1 MGTPPED
8 DTAAV
13 ETAADDRAAPPLGSG
28 DAPVDPAAALPRL
41 SALAARI
48 AAMEFD
54 DEDGDEGGAGEE
66 AGSVD
71 VSIDV
76 AVDADDA
83 PAIEPVGEAA
93 VPVAVAVAAPADEVS
108 MVAALD
114 VTDIEEVD
122 EPPVPKV
129 PVPPLFARPVVAPVM
144 PPRPIVAIP
153 PRPPPTAVRVPPL
166 RTPPGIPPSIPRPSI
181 PSIAVPPPPAA
192 APRPVPI
199 PQPVAVAA
207 PSAVVSPRAARATDG
222 PRPLAR
228 MPGLDTD
235 EAPAETPAPVTA
247 PAPRPTSSLLDR
259 ITEAPAYEPGF
270 LPGDDDEAL
279 SAEAPAEGLGEVA
292 VVAAVQ
298 PLETH
303 LDAPTVVDRALGSL
317 ADVGAE
323 ARAEALARELDATPD
338 AAAAAL
344 LAYELGEHYERR
356 LADEAR
362 AVKAYGRALTLDPS
376 LRPNLWA
383 IRRVFYRRELWPNLV
398 KLAGAEVEYARDDH
412 ERADLLLE
420 KARIAG
426 HRMGEVD
433 EARAAVD
440 EAVRFD
446 PRHQGALLE
455 LERLAART
463 GDVTVLLEAWEQLA
477 EAVTHPA
484 RKISYWLEVGR
495 LAGTSDLARSTA
507 AFDQAAA
514 LATSPVDAERVARER
529 LRIAEDNGTPADVA
543 GAIEALAAALLA
555 GFGPAGPGTEPAPD
569 HATDRATALRRELVA
584 LRRRQAQLA
593 RTDNPDRAWDVLQ
606 QALALA
612 PGEPLI
618 LADLTELAEEL
629 GRYEDL
635 AELVQSW
642 ESVEGDSGR
651 AMVLSIRRADALLRG
666 GQRDQARTLLASL
679 EASAPGFIVLT
690 SATERDA
697 LGTIAPGE
705 LASAYLA
712 AASAALLGTWLGPG
726 QPATPA
732 PAAAAALYVQAA
744 ELLAYEAGPAEAP
757 EAHDQARAALG
768 KALEAVPAYPAALE
782 ALTELDETTGRIE
795 EGLARLREAAAET
808 TGDARRAILERAIRL
823 ARGHGDLDSVL
834 ALQLELVAL
843 APAELEL
850 RWRVEATLTQLG
862 RDTERAQLLGDLAA
876 LETEPSR
883 RGTALLGA
891 ARLRERAGEVDAA
904 IELYRQILALWPDD
918 PFARESLIDLL
929 RAQERWAEL
938 VTERRAEARALAD
951 GPAARRALR
960 EATWVLEIRVG
971 DVATAASVYDE
982 WLARWPD
989 DRTAL
994 EGAARTR
1001 AQFGDA
1007 AGVVVAVRAV
1017 ADADPGADAQWLL
1030 GRALE
1035 RAGQLDEAAEVYRAL
1050 AVREE
1055 PSIAAAS
1062 AALGLAELAASRG
1075 DTVMRLEAAAALA
1088 ARTTDPRVAAALAED
1103 SGWMDALVLEDF
1115 DRATH
1120 SFEVAV
1126 TLDPTRRGARLGAA
1140 LVAARRADPVA
1151 LAAAFDGLAA
1161 TVQMPEAA
1169 AALSMRAAA
1178 MAAAARDPELAAT
1191 RVVAARA
1198 SAPDDMSALVVL
1210 AEASAV
1216 PAAPAAGA
1224 DEAEVVGA
1232 LLARA
1237 EMLELRSALADD
1249 PAAQSSWELDRAEA
1263 LELAGRLREAGAVV
1277 AAVLKLTPHDLRAL
1291 DALRRMA
1298 RRAEDHTSWA
1308 QATVQL
1314 ARGVVDPATRVALLR
1329 DAVAVFDAMGQ
1340 EEHAIGTYRRIL
1352 EVEPDASELE
1362 PLLTLLRKRADA
1374 TGVLEALTQRLTF
1387 LDADESSSL
1396 VAAVPLLLERATV
1409 RHRLGDNASA
1419 MLDLDAL
1426 LDRAATHVEALR
1438 FRADLAFHAGDVDSA
1453 VALWRR
1459 YLQAETRAP
1468 RRAEV
1473 ELQLSQV
1480 LAETVNDVAGAI
1492 QNLENV
1498 VEATPHDLA
1507 LRDRLLGLCLRAGD
1521 WARAARELRVLARQ
1535 RPTAAERAREELRLA
1550 LMLRDKLRDR
1560 AGARDALE
1568 RARGLD
1574 ALNLDVI
1581 RELSELVDPAARV
1594 QLLASTAAGFRASI
1608 ALNSKVVALYERLA
1622 QITGWQSDVDARWL
1636 ALVGVE
1642 ALGTPSVDQRQV
1654 LAAGR
1659 QRLGVPAK
1667 IALDA
1672 QDRAA
1677 LRGTALGPLA
1687 ELWRTIAP
1695 AVQIATGV
1703 DPGKLGFGRGD
1714 RIPLKKL
1721 GDKYEPLMVALAC
1734 FGLED
1739 VELYVSSAR
1748 VGIAR
1753 ALAAETPILCIGA
1766 DVAAAAMPQHRY
1778 QLGRAVATL
1787 AEGLSGLSG
1796 LREGELGWTLA
1807 AALRAAEVTVPAEL
1821 AEQIVGEE
1829 ATIAERAKLVRKE
1842 LGRKP
1847 KGAVVELVRA
1857 RAGQLGDIETF
1868 RRHAVAIGHRAGLLW
1883 AGDLAVAHTQLD
1895 VGKSGK
1901 AVTDSPAALEL
1912 TAWSV
1917 SEDHARLRDKLGVA
1931 LKGTR

>member
-1 MGTPPED
+1 MPPS
-8 DTAAV
+8 A
-13 ETAADDRAAPPLGSG
+13 
-28 DAPVDPAAALPRL
+28 PRL

-48 AAMEFD
+48 AAMDFED
-54 DEDGDEGGAGEE
+54 DANRDEA
-66 AGSVD
+66 
-71 VSIDV
+71 VSINV
-76 AVDADDA
+76 SVEADEA
-83 PAIEPVGEAA
+83 PAVGAAPSGVDA
-93 VPVAVAVAAPADEVS
+93 VPVVVDAVAPVGAPADEVS
-108 MVAALD
+108 QLAALD
-114 VTDIEEVD
+114 LMDIEEVE

-129 PVPPLFARPVVAPVM
+129 PAPPMFARPVVPPVM
-144 PPRPIVAIP
+144 P
-153 PRPPPTAVRVPPL
+153 PRPPPTAVRLPPL
-166 RTPPGIPPSIPRPSI
+166 RTPPGIPPAIPRPSV
-181 PSIAVPPPPAA
+181 PSIAVAPPFAA
-192 APRPVPI
+192 AARPVPI
-199 PQPVAVAA
+199 PPPAA
-207 PSAVVSPRAARATDG
+207 PRATDG

-228 MPGLDTD
+228 MPGLDTGEAPRPTA
-235 EAPAETPAPVTA
+235 EAPAAQPAA
-247 PAPRPTSSLLDR
+247 RPTSSLLDR
-259 ITEAPAYEPGF
+259 ITEASAYEPGF
-270 LPGDDDEAL
+270 LPGEDDDQAPPSVDDQAPPFMDEPVDAL
-279 SAEAPAEGLGEVA
+279 AEAA
-292 VVAAVQ
+292 VVAATQ

-303 LDAPTVVDRALGSL
+303 LDVPTVIDLALGSL

-323 ARAEALARELDATPD
+323 ARAEALARELESSPD

-344 LAYELGEHYERR
+344 IAYELGEHYERR
-356 LADEAR
+356 LADDAR
-362 AVKAYGRALTLDPS
+362 AVKAFGRALTLDPS

-383 IRRVFYRRELWPNLV
+383 IRRVFYRREMWPNLV

-426 HRMGEVD
+426 HRLGEVD

-440 EAVRFD
+440 EAVRLD

-463 GDVTVLLEAWEQLA
+463 GDVTVLLDAWEQLA

-495 LAGTSDLARSTA
+495 LAGASDLARSTA
-507 AFDQAAA
+507 AFGQAAA
-514 LATSPVDAERVARER
+514 LAASPVEAERVARDR
-529 LRIAEDNGTPADVA
+529 LRVAEDNGSPGDVA
-543 GAIEALAAALLA
+543 GAIEALAASLLA
-555 GFGPAGPGTEPAPD
+555 GFGPAGPGAEAAPD

-593 RTDNPDRAWDVLQ
+593 RTDTPERAWDVLQ

-612 PGEPLI
+612 PGEPLV
-618 LADLTELAEEL
+618 LADLTELAEQL

-635 AELVQSW
+635 AELIESSA
-642 ESVEGDSGR
+642 SVEGDAGR

-666 GQRDQARTLLASL
+666 GQRDRARTLLASL

-697 LGTIAPGE
+697 LGTVAPAE

-712 AASAALLGTWLGPG
+712 AASAAHLGTWLGPG

-732 PAAAAALYVQAA
+732 PLAAAALYVQAA
-744 ELLAYEAGPAEAP
+744 ELLAYEVGGAGATEAA

-768 KALEAVPAYPAALE
+768 KALEAAPAYPAALE

-795 EGLARLREAAAET
+795 EGLARLRDAAAAT

-843 APAELEL
+843 APAELDL

-862 RDTERAQLLGDLAA
+862 RDAERAQLLADLAG

-883 RGTALLGA
+883 RGAALLGA
-891 ARLRERAGEVDAA
+891 ARLRERASEVDAA
-904 IELYRQILALWPDD
+904 IDLYRHVLALWPDE

-960 EATWVLEIRVG
+960 EATWVLEIRLG
-971 DVATAASVYDE
+971 DVATAAAVYEE

-994 EGAARTR
+994 EGAARMR
-1001 AQFGDA
+1001 AQSGDA
-1007 AGVVVAVRAV
+1007 AGAVVALRAV
-1017 ADADPGADAQWLL
+1017 ADAEPGADAQWLL

-1050 AVREE
+1050 AVRTE
-1055 PSIAAAS
+1055 PSIAASA
-1062 AALGLAELAASRG
+1062 AALGLAEIAASRG
-1075 DTVMRLEAAAALA
+1075 DTGMRLEAASALA
-1088 ARTTDPRVAAALAED
+1088 ARTTDSRVAAALAED
-1103 SGWMDALVLEDF
+1103 SGWMYALVLEDF
-1115 DRATH
+1115 ERATH
-1120 SFEVAV
+1120 SFDVAV
-1126 TLDPTRRGARLGAA
+1126 TLAPTRRGAQLGAA
-1140 LVAARRADPVA
+1140 LVAARRADSIA
-1151 LAAAFDGLAA
+1151 LAAAFDGLSA

-1169 AALSMRAAA
+1169 AALGMRAAA
-1178 MAAAARDPELAAT
+1178 MAAAAREPALAAA
-1191 RVVAARA
+1191 RVVSARA
-1198 SAPDDMSALVVL
+1198 SAPDDMSVLVVL
-1210 AEASAV
+1210 AENSAV
-1216 PAAPAAGA
+1216 PAAPAADA
-1224 DEAEVVGA
+1224 AEIVGS

-1237 EMLELRSALADD
+1237 ELLALRSALADD

-1277 AAVLKLTPHDLRAL
+1277 AWVLTQDPRDLRAL

-1298 RRAEDHTSWA
+1298 RCAEDHTSWA

-1314 ARGVVDPATRVALLR
+1314 ARAIVDPETRVALLR
-1329 DAVAVFDAMGQ
+1329 AAVAVFDAMGQ
-1340 EEHAIGTYRRIL
+1340 DEQAIATYRRIL
-1352 EVEPDASELE
+1352 EVEPDASEFE
-1362 PLLTLLRKRADA
+1362 PLLTLLRNRSDA
-1374 TGVLEALTQRLTF
+1374 PGVLQALTQRLTF
-1387 LDADESSSL
+1387 LDADERSSP

-1409 RHRLGDNASA
+1409 RHRLGDNEAA

-1426 LDRAATHVEALR
+1426 LDRASAHVEALR
-1438 FRADLAFHAGDVDSA
+1438 FRADLAFHAGDVDTA

-1459 YLQAETRAP
+1459 YLQVETRGP

-1492 QNLENV
+1492 EHLENV
-1498 VEATPHDLA
+1498 VEANPHDLS
-1507 LRDRLLGLCLRAGD
+1507 LRDRLLGLCLRVGD

-1560 AGARDALE
+1560 AGAQVALE

-1581 RELSELVDPAARV
+1581 RELAELVDPGARV
-1594 QLLASTAAGFRASI
+1594 ELLASTASGFRASI
-1608 ALNSKVVALYERLA
+1608 ALDAKVVALYERLA
-1622 QITGWQSDVDARWL
+1622 QIAGWQSDVDARWL

-1667 IALDA
+1667 LALDA
-1672 QDRAA
+1672 HDRAA
-1677 LRGTALGPLA
+1677 LRGAALGPLA

-1695 AVQIATGV
+1695 AVQVATGV
-1703 DPGKLGFGRGD
+1703 DPGKLGFSRGD
-1714 RIPLKKL
+1714 RIPIKKL
-1721 GDKYEPLMVALAC
+1721 GDKYEPLVVALAC
-1734 FGLED
+1734 FGLEN
-1739 VELYVSSAR
+1739 VELYVSSTR

-1766 DVAAAAMPQHRY
+1766 DVAAAAMPQQLF

-1787 AEGLSGLSG
+1787 AEGLSGLPE
-1796 LREGELGWTLA
+1796 LRNGELGSTLA
-1807 AALRAAEVTVPAEL
+1807 AALRAAEVAVPAEL
-1821 AEQIVGEE
+1821 AAQFDGEE
-1829 ATIAERAKLVRKE
+1829 ATIAERAKLIRKE

-1847 KGAVVELVRA
+1847 KGAVVEFVRA
-1857 RAGQLGDIETF
+1857 RTGQLGDIETF